1 MVIIGQDFADL
12 ERAKALLEKDSAA
25 VKLATLFG
33 DLAESIVRCLPQ
45 KQRRQIENACLVG
58 LEKSWEFSVT
68 TLSAPG
74 LPPESEKQHRRYAI
88 LSGAV
93 GGVGVATLFAELPVT
108 TVIMMRAVA
117 DIAKSEGED
126 FRQFDTKIA
135 CLQVFALGSDSSDK
149 TEKETGYYFSRRPL
163 DQPLHESTRYIVKK
177 GTAGMAAPFAVQVV
191 AKIAARYQTWLSAR
205 TAAAAVPL
213 AGAAMGAGINIIYL
227 NYLHDKA
234 RGHFIVRR
242 LERKYGDD
250 VVERQYA
257 AVQCGDRDATMP
269 YSYPD
274 EQQIDRI
281 IKKHV
286 YAAMGSGL
294 LPVPLAD
301 FLLILGIRLNMLR
314 RLAALYHLP
323 FAKNRVKN
331 LLGAFI
337 GGAFSS
343 SCGVRLGAGI
353 AKIIPVIGQTVAVA
367 TVSASAGASTY
378 AVGKVFN
385 RHFAQGGTFLSFDA
399 KEAAAFYQKMFTEGT
414 DRLRNPAKL

>member
-1 MVIIGQDFADL
+1 MVIIGEDLADL

-25 VKLATLFG
+25 VKLATVFG
-33 DLAESIVRCLPQ
+33 DLAESIVRRFPR
-45 KQRRQIENACLVG
+45 KHRRQIENACLVG
-58 LEKSWEFSVT
+58 LEKSWEFSLT

-74 LPPESEKQHRRYAI
+74 IPPESEKKHRRYAI
-88 LSGAV
+88 LSGAI
-93 GGVGVATLFAELPVT
+93 GGMGVATLFAELPVT

-126 FRQFDTKIA
+126 FRQFDTRIA
-135 CLQVFALGSDSSDK
+135 CLQIFALGSDSFQKTGDK
-149 TEKETGYYFSRRPL
+149 TGYYSSRSL
-163 DQPLHESTRYIVKK
+163 LEQPLNESTRYIVKK
-177 GTAGMAAPFAVQVV
+177 GTAGMGAPFAVQLI

-205 TAAAAVPL
+205 SAAAAVPI
-213 AGAAMGAGINIIYL
+213 AGAAMGAGINIVYL

-234 RGHFIVRR
+234 QGHFIVRR
-242 LERKYGDD
+242 LEKKYGSD
-250 VVERQYA
+250 VVEQEYT
-257 AVQCGDRDATMP
+257 AVQCGDQDTTMP
-269 YSYPD
+269 RSLPD
-274 EQQIDRI
+274 KQQIDRI

-301 FLLILGIRLNMLR
+301 FLLILGIQLHLLR
-314 RLAALYHLP
+314 RISSLYYLP
-323 FAKNRVKN
+323 FSKYRVKN
-331 LLGAFI
+331 LLGALM

-353 AKIIPVIGQTVAVA
+353 AKIIPIIGQTAAVV

-385 RHFAQGGTFLSFDA
+385 RHFAQGGTFLSFDP
-399 KEAAAFYQKMFTEGT
+399 KEAAAFYQKMFTEGS